1 MFKPWTAPIIQSY
14 PVQSF
19 TTSDLSKKLHR
30 PSLCSKSSEASYT
43 IRFPKVSQRKR
54 SSYEPRAE
62 IEANFASFAFI
73 LREFISAN
81 HNIHWSSH
89 TIIIHVVFPIWS
101 QGYRWCMLMLVS
113 KCLKYMSIYVSVS
126 PFFTDFYCLQYT
138 LCYIY
143 IYVINICF
151 PMCIQRIENPAAA
164 VPAQRT
170 QGSPSA
176 ATGWEA
182 CGDRHLWPRP
192 WRQWDI
198 VGLGWVQCWVPHT
211 IWVRVNTYRYI

>member
-113 KCLKYMSIYVSVS
+113 KCLKYMLIYAYM
-126 PFFTDFYCLQYT
+126 FLFLHFLLIFTVYNIHYIFVI
-138 LCYIY
+138 YIY
-143 IYVINICF
+143 IYDKYMFSYAYPKNW
-151 PMCIQRIENPAAA
+151 ESG
-164 VPAQRT
+164 
-170 QGSPSA
+170 GSCSGSEDSGL
-176 ATGWEA
+176 TE
-182 CGDRHLWPRP
+182 RRN
-192 WRQWDI
+192 
-198 VGLGWVQCWVPHT
+198 GLGGLWRSHAIAICGHGHGDSGT
-211 IWVRVNTYRYI
+211 

>member
-113 KCLKYMSIYVSVS
+113 KCLKYMLIYAYM
-126 PFFTDFYCLQYT
+126 FLFLHFLLIFTVYNIHYIFDI
-138 LCYIY
+138 YIY
-143 IYVINICF
+143 I
-151 PMCIQRIENPAAA
+151 
-164 VPAQRT
+164 
-170 QGSPSA
+170 
-176 ATGWEA
+176 W
-182 CGDRHLWPRP
+182 
-192 WRQWDI
+192 
-198 VGLGWVQCWVPHT
+198 
-211 IWVRVNTYRYI
+211 

>member
-143 IYVINICF
+143 ICDKYMFSYAYPKNW
-151 PMCIQRIENPAAA
+151 ESG
-164 VPAQRT
+164 
-170 QGSPSA
+170 GSCSGSEDSGL
-176 ATGWEA
+176 TE
-182 CGDRHLWPRP
+182 RRN
-192 WRQWDI
+192 
-198 VGLGWVQCWVPHT
+198 GLGGLWRSPFVATAMETVGHSGTWLSSMLSASHNMGTGQ
-211 IWVRVNTYRYI
+211 YL